1 MKFASIGTLAA
12 SRSHRDGGGNGRA
25 GFTLLEALVA
35 LALVLAFASVLGPHL
50 SQARRIMAQ
59 ADGRVAAQVLLR
71 SLLDA
76 PFDRS
81 GLVKASRDGET
92 GGLRWRIV
100 AEPVVAAAPGA
111 PDRPNWLAFRVMASV
126 AWGSGQAITA
136 ETIRLGRAAPG
147 RWKRDGT
154 KSGPGVRGF
163 PLWGVL
169 PGVRIPPAAPL

>member
-1 MKFASIGTLAA
+1 MKFASIGTPAV
-12 SRSHRDGGGNGRA
+12 SRSHRNGGDGQA

-35 LALVLAFASVLGPHL
+35 LALILAFAAVLGPHL
-50 SQARRIMAQ
+50 SQARHIMAH

-81 GLVKASRDGET
+81 GLANASRDGET

-100 AEPVVAAAPGA
+100 AEPVAAAAPGT

-126 AWGSGQAITA
+126 GWGSGQVITA
-136 ETIRLGRAAPG
+136 ETIRLGR
-147 RWKRDGT
+147 
-154 KSGPGVRGF
+154 
-163 PLWGVL
+163 
-169 PGVRIPPAAPL
+169 PPPER